1 MKQREGEPWM
11 PAIDYAH
18 SLRGLGVN
26 LVSADLNRALEFQRE
41 VLGVEIIYSDADFA
55 ALRGFG
61 SEWMIH
67 ADHTY
72 TGHPLETLLGQI
84 PKRGG
89 TLELRLH
96 GCDPDIAES
105 RARERGFN
113 VLQRATDRPHGLREA
128 YLLDGDGYL
137 WVADVP
143 VPV

>member
-1 MKQREGEPWM
+1 MKRREGEPWM
-11 PAIDYAH
+11 PATDYAH

-89 TLELRLH
+89 TVELRLH
-96 GCDPDIAES
+96 GCDPDI
-105 RARERGFN
+105 
-113 VLQRATDRPHGLREA
+113 DRPHGLREA